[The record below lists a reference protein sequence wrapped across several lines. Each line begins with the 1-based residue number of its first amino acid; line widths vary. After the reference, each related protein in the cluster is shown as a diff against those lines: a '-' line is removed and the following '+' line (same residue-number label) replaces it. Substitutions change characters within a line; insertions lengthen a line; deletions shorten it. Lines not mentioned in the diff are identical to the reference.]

1 MSKNSREGL
10 AEYAHIRFLEPSECH
25 FSQTEGGFLSLTC
38 GTEEYAVVYA
48 YRSFPLSMGDKYLSI
63 RDEKDK
69 EIGMIAD
76 LAAFPEQQAALVYDE
91 LERRY
96 FTPLITRV
104 SKMKEEF
111 GFIYWEVETD
121 RGARRFTTRGSHD
134 STIPLTDTRLLLMDV
149 DGNRFEIMDYRDLEP
164 RIAKQVEALM

>member
-1 MSKNSREGL
+1 
-10 AEYAHIRFLEPSECH
+10 
-25 FSQTEGGFLSLTC
+25 
-38 GTEEYAVVYA
+38 
-48 YRSFPLSMGDKYLSI
+48 
-63 RDEKDK
+63 
-69 EIGMIAD
+69 MIAD